1 MKNVKIISTKRTVLR
16 SMDTVTTVRA
26 HVTGFSRE
34 AILNGPCGKFHKNHI
49 TFRFDNAPEDL
60 NIEAML
66 LEQLDYWENLIA
78 LRAEVGEW

>member
-66 LEQLDYWENLIA
+66 LEQLNF
-78 LRAEVGEW
+78 AEDVISRSAEIGEW